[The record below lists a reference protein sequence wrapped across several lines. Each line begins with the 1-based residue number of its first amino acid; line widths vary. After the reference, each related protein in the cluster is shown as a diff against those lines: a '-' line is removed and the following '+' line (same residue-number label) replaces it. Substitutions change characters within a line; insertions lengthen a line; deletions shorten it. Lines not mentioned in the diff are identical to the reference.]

1 MGQTFCRTRK
11 APGRKYS
18 ASEELQEA
26 SGDGDTVIPN
36 SPAERRSVAEN
47 DGERGRRK
55 ERRQRR
61 KKFWRRL
68 CCIYGSPSRDSD
80 QPDAGQNQVLEPE
93 AEISDDLKSPK
104 DIIVSAEDQTS
115 EYFDCSKLSLGQI
128 HIKSSGYLSE
138 GEIVVP
144 KNIPDAK
151 EEPVKQ
157 DILSKYTIGYK
168 LGEGGFGCVNA
179 AFRLADN
186 LSVAVKIA
194 DKRESME
201 YINIPDHPTPVPLEV
216 GLTLLANTGP
226 PSSRIIQ
233 LLDWQDDEDKYIMV
247 LQRPFSSMDLR
258 SYFRLKNKRMNED
271 KARRLI
277 EQVIDAAIT
286 CCNRGVLHRDIKL
299 ENILVNTITLD
310 ITLIDF
316 GCGALLH
323 DTPYYKYCGTAVYC
337 PPEFFN
343 VGKYFGKPATVY
355 SLGVLLFYLVCGHF
369 PKNKDRKKVE
379 NWEWRKRR
387 LSKVQC
393 LSQRMLRLVEFLSPS
408 QPQGEDSPR
417 RAPSPRLVSA
427 QGRSREEFQFEL
439 SVMILTV
446 VTDLFLLVSGSC
458 QFCSTKMYICFFVKP
473 DK

>member
-1 MGQTFCRTRK
+1 TFCRTRK

-80 QPDAGQNQVLEPE
+80 QPDAGQNQVREPE

-104 DIIVSAEDQTS
+104 DIIVSIEDQTS

-144 KNIPDAK
+144 KNIPDSK

-387 LSKVQC
+387 LSKECCDLLNSC
-393 LSQRMLRLVEFLSPS
+393 LHPN
-408 QPQGEDSPR
+408 PR
-417 RAPSPRLVSA
+417 ERIPLDELLLHDWFQLKA
-427 QGRSREEFQFEL
+427 GREKNFNLNFR
-439 SVMILTV
+439 
-446 VTDLFLLVSGSC
+446 
-458 QFCSTKMYICFFVKP
+458 
-473 DK
+473 